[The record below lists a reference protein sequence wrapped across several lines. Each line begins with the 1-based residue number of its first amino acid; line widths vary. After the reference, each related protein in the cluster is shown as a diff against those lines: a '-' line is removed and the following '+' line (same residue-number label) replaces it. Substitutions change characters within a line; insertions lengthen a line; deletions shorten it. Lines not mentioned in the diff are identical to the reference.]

1 MLHSIIQCFEPEC
14 FLRIVISAICGFLIG
29 CERERR
35 AKNAGIRTHIL
46 VAISST
52 LMMEVSKNGF
62 FDVVQYPGI
71 SVDASRVAA
80 GVVTAIGFLG
90 AGVIFVRKENT
101 IGLTTSAGLW
111 ATVGMGIAI
120 GAGMYATGIA
130 FTIFILI
137 LQLLLHSR
145 LLYSTSTTSAELSL
159 IIEESN
165 ITIDDII
172 ELHANFEYIHPFQDG
187 NGRVG
192 RLIALKECLRF
203 NIIPFIIEDS
213 KKSFYYRGLANWNQE
228 KGWLRDTCLDGQDT
242 FKRILNV
249 LDIYE

>member
-52 LMMEVSKNGF
+52 LMMEVSKYGF

-165 ITIDDII
+165 ITIDIITDALEKTGLTWNEIKDLRSPMDYIPLKDVILPFIKYDSPILQNILEDII
-172 ELHANFEYIHPFQDG
+172 
-187 NGRVG
+187 
-192 RLIALKECLRF
+192 K
-203 NIIPFIIEDS
+203 
-213 KKSFYYRGLANWNQE
+213 
-228 KGWLRDTCLDGQDT
+228 
-242 FKRILNV
+242 
-249 LDIYE
+249 DIG

>member
-52 LMMEVSKNGF
+52 LMMEVSKYGF

-137 LQLLLHSR
+137 IQLLLHSR

-165 ITIDDII
+165 ITIDII
-172 ELHANFEYIHPFQDG
+172 TDALEKTGLSVRNAQLTVSSDEKLSFTCRMVFSNKISVQELTAKINRMGFRCNIG
-187 NGRVG
+187 S
-192 RLIALKECLRF
+192 LRIF
-203 NIIPFIIEDS
+203 H
-213 KKSFYYRGLANWNQE
+213 
-228 KGWLRDTCLDGQDT
+228 
-242 FKRILNV
+242 
-249 LDIYE
+249 

>member
-52 LMMEVSKNGF
+52 LMMEVSKYGF

-145 LLYSTSTTSAELSL
+145 LLYSTLTTSAELSL

-165 ITIDDII
+165 ITIDII
-172 ELHANFEYIHPFQDG
+172 TDALEKTGLSVRNAQLTVSSDEKLSFTCRMVFSSKISVQELTAKINRMGFRCNIG
-187 NGRVG
+187 S
-192 RLIALKECLRF
+192 LRIF
-203 NIIPFIIEDS
+203 H
-213 KKSFYYRGLANWNQE
+213 
-228 KGWLRDTCLDGQDT
+228 
-242 FKRILNV
+242 
-249 LDIYE
+249 